1 MLKKLRRKG
10 AATRLSEELLFEQAM
25 KELDEGLVRPGI
37 WGKALVSSDG
47 DEQRAKA
54 LYLKYRVQAM
64 LDEGELV
71 LEAAEEVLE
80 KQRAP
85 ETLSRPKVED
95 AKSEKK
101 YTSEAASL
109 ESAKQEVY
117 RSLNPRSRS
126 KWHQWLR
133 PQLPDP
139 LCTRNSNGPSRAAC
153 LPI

>member
-1 MLKKLRRKG
+1 MLSETCKSEQRDSRVLKKLRRKG
-10 AATRLSEELLFEQAM
+10 AATRLSEEMLFEQAM
-25 KELDEGLVRPGI
+25 KELDGGVVRSGI

-71 LEAAEEVLE
+71 LEAVEEVLE

-126 KWHQWLR
+126 KWH
-133 PQLPDP
+133 
-139 LCTRNSNGPSRAAC
+139 
-153 LPI
+153 